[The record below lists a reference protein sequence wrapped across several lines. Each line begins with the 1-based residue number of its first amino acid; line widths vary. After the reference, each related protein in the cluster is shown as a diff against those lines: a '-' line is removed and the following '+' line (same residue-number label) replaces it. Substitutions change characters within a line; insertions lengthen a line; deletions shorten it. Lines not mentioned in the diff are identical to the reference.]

1 MSMPE
6 LLIRPSHGD
15 HLVLEDLLAPS
26 PLSVRRPIDRIVL
39 SAHHAAHDERLLE
52 AARKSGAPLLV
63 DPLTM
68 LLQDPVD
75 SDDPWVR
82 LLPFGRAEA
91 LSAEELSSPF
101 VLDEIVTQVVEFQ
114 VERGATTI
122 IPPYFYAEG
131 PDSPAFAASLAAIG
145 RTARRMRADGV
156 SLPLMPLLCAQLRG
170 FTTRPGWQRAL
181 DRFAATAI
189 EVGPQAI
196 ALYLSPLGDG
206 RESYAKLLHAHLAAR
221 HLRAAGVPTIAWRQ
235 GIYGS
240 ALVAAGLDGYECGMG
255 VGERGDVRGFVGAR
269 KPRKPNSEPQSG
281 FAASGIYIPSLRRS
295 VPPKVA
301 RVLFDDAR
309 LRGRVICDSITCCP
323 RGADSMLQSK
333 GRAHAVR
340 SRARELAELAE
351 MPSEKWRLNHIAKQA
366 ASAYVTATKANEV
379 LARAGLPERVKTEG
393 YAALEQSAE
402 LLRTGQP
409 ENVRDTA

>member
-1 MSMPE
+1 MPMPE
-6 LLIRPSHGD
+6 LLIRPAHGD

-26 PLSVRRPIDRIVL
+26 PLSARRPIDRIVL
-39 SAHHAAHDERLLE
+39 CAHDAAHDELLLE
-52 AARKSGAPLLV
+52 AVRKSGAPLVV

-75 SDDPWVR
+75 PDDPWVR
-82 LLPFGRAEA
+82 LLPFGRADA
-91 LSAEELSSPF
+91 LRAEEFSSPF
-101 VLDEIVTQVVEFQ
+101 VLDEIVAQTVEFQ
-114 VERGATTI
+114 VEHGATTI
-122 IPPYFYAEG
+122 IPPYFYTEG
-131 PDSPAFAASLAAIG
+131 PGSPAFAASLAAIG

-156 SLPLMPLLCAQLRG
+156 SLPLMPLLCARLRG
-170 FTTRPGWQRAL
+170 FTARPGWQRAL
-181 DRFAATAI
+181 DRFAAAAI
-189 EVGPQAI
+189 EIGPQAI

-255 VGERGDVRGFVGAR
+255 VGERGYVRGFVGAR
-269 KPRKPNSEPQSG
+269 KPRKPSSEPQGG

-366 ASAYVTATKANEV
+366 ASSHVTATKANEV
-379 LARAGLPERVKTEG
+379 LAHARLAETVKTEG
-393 YAALEQSAE
+393 YEALEQVAE
-402 LLRTGQP
+402 LLRAQQP

>member
-1 MSMPE
+1 
-6 LLIRPSHGD
+6 LIS
-15 HLVLEDLLAPS
+15 A
-26 PLSVRRPIDRIVL
+26 RIACL
-39 SAHHAAHDERLLE
+39 DSGER
-52 AARKSGAPLLV
+52 K
-63 DPLTM
+63 
-68 LLQDPVD
+68 
-75 SDDPWVR
+75 
-82 LLPFGRAEA
+82 
-91 LSAEELSSPF
+91 
-101 VLDEIVTQVVEFQ
+101 
-114 VERGATTI
+114 
-122 IPPYFYAEG
+122 
-131 PDSPAFAASLAAIG
+131 
-145 RTARRMRADGV
+145 
-156 SLPLMPLLCAQLRG
+156 
-170 FTTRPGWQRAL
+170 
-181 DRFAATAI
+181 
-189 EVGPQAI
+189 I
-196 ALYLSPLGDG
+196 ALYLSPFGDG

-221 HLRAAGVPTIAWRQ
+221 HLRAAGIPTIAWRQ

-269 KPRKPNSEPQSG
+269 KPRKPSSEPQGG

-323 RGADSMLQSK
+323 RGADSMLQSR

-366 ASAYVTATKANEV
+366 ASSHVTATKANEV
-379 LARAGLPERVKTEG
+379 LARARLAETVKTEG
-393 YAALEQSAE
+393 YEALERVAE
-402 LLRTGQP
+402 LLRAQQP